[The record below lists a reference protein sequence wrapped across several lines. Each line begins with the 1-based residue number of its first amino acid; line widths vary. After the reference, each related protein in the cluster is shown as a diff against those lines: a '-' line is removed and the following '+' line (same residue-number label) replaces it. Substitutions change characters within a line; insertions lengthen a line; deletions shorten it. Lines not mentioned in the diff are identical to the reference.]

1 MNISNRICN
10 PSPFDV
16 EWDYDKG
23 VQLKIPADGH
33 LDLTV
38 EVMDDFREGKPGS
51 PEVQGMM
58 NHYGIFLRD
67 PSQPFEL
74 QAIKALEAS
83 IKDKQGQYNDA
94 HGNLRRNAAAQ
105 GTFDEGAFAETLH
118 QMGYTALKAEIER
131 LKGRLTQYTSR
142 VNTERIIHEQFDLE
156 RTLIFLDPPKE
167 FDSKVQM
174 EIFLS
179 ENPELKERHEKWLAA
194 QGE

>member
-1 MNISNRICN
+1 
-10 PSPFDV
+10 
-16 EWDYDKG
+16 
-23 VQLKIPADGH
+23 
-33 LDLTV
+33 
-38 EVMDDFREGKPGS
+38 MDDFREGKPGS
-51 PEVQGMM
+51 PEVKSMM

-74 QAIKALEAS
+74 QAIESIKAS

-94 HGNLRRNAAAQ
+94 HGNIRRSAAAQ

-118 QMGYTALKAEIER
+118 QMGYTGLKEEIDRLEGR
-131 LKGRLTQYTSR
+131 LKQYTSR
-142 VNTERIIHEQFDLE
+142 VNEERIIHEQFDLE

-174 EIFLS
+174 EIYLD
-179 ENPELKERHEKWLAA
+179 ENPEIKELQEKWLAA